1 MPSTRLSVVLASFL
15 TLLSVAGVAAAQ
27 STTTAPQL
35 SPLLRLT
42 IALAVNGVVGL
53 LVVAV
58 APDYTE
64 SAAADVREF
73 PAETFLWGLLAGV
86 GGLIALFVLAVTVV
100 GLLVAIPGAFA
111 YLLVAVVGGVVGTVA
126 LGAVVAD
133 AVTEST
139 LFVALAV
146 GVVASSL
153 LSLVPFVGDVV
164 NLLLGTVGMGA
175 VARRYWRQRGEGKR
189 DDESRSSGSQPPVV
203 STRP

>member
-1 MPSTRLSVVLASFL
+1 MPSTRLSVVVASVL
-15 TLLSVAGVAAAQ
+15 TLLSVTGVAAAQ
-27 STTTAPQL
+27 PTTTAPQL

-64 SAAADVREF
+64 RVAADVRES

-86 GGLIALFVLAVTVV
+86 GGLIALVVLAVTIV
-100 GLLVAIPGAFA
+100 GLLVAVPGIFV
-111 YLLVAVVGGVVGTVA
+111 YILVAVVGGVVGTVA

-146 GVVASSL
+146 GVVVSSL
-153 LSLVPFVGDVV
+153 LSLVPFVGGTV
-164 NLLLGTVGMGA
+164 NFLVGTVGMGA
-175 VARRYWRQRGEGKR
+175 VARRYWRGRKDGKS
-189 DDESRSSGSQPPVV
+189 DDESQASGSQPSVV